1 MCIHFQVVSY
11 KWRDIIHHILSHG
24 TIAPFDAFQPEHDVR
39 DHLIKI
45 NLISLPPYYINPHTT
60 TPS

>member
-11 KWRDIIHHILSHG
+11 KWRDIIHPVLSHG
-24 TIAPFDAFQPEHDVR
+24 TITPFDAFPPEHDVR

-45 NLISLPPYYINPHTT
+45 NLISLPPNYL
-60 TPS
+60 